1 MNEAIR
7 ICNNSAI
14 LIRVLEI
21 HVTLVWIETRI
32 LTHLAYIANGLT
44 QLFIGC

>member
-1 MNEAIR
+1 MNEAFR
-7 ICNNSAI
+7 ICYNSAI

-21 HVTLVWIETRI
+21 PVTLVWIETHI

-44 QLFIGC
+44 QLFIG